1 VEQRISLVTLG
12 VSDYGRSKAFY
23 EGLGWS
29 TAYDVEETAFFQ
41 ANSSILVLWAR
52 EKLAEDSGISDDGA
66 RWGGIAL
73 AHNVASR
80 DEVHEVIEQAR
91 SQGAEITREPSE
103 TFYGGYAGLFRDP
116 DGHPWEVAH
125 NPGFSLD
132 DDGNVVLP
140 TQQAR
145 PAT

>member
-1 VEQRISLVTLG
+1 MEQRVSLVTLG

-41 ANSSILVLWAR
+41 ANGSILVLWAR

-73 AHNVASR
+73 AHNVDSR
-80 DEVHEVIEQAR
+80 DEVHEVI
-91 SQGAEITREPSE
+91 GTRN
-103 TFYGGYAGLFRDP
+103 TR
-116 DGHPWEVAH
+116 
-125 NPGFSLD
+125 
-132 DDGNVVLP
+132 
-140 TQQAR
+140 
-145 PAT
+145 